1 MKARTYKYYSIL
13 ENENGQRI
21 LWKGRGL
28 NKSNYIDSVN
38 EIFNDGEWE
47 IIETRKAPYETHREK
62 NEYSMATVDMGQCE
76 RY

>member
-1 MKARTYKYYSIL
+1 MKTRTYKYYSIL
-13 ENENGQRI
+13 ENENGQQI

-38 EIFNDGEWE
+38 EIFNDTEWK
-47 IIETRKAPYETHREK
+47 IIKTRKEPYETHREK
-62 NEYSMATVDMGQCE
+62 NKYSMATVDMGQCE